1 VNFFSRFGFAPLLVP
16 LLLSFNGCK
25 KAETPPAPTTTAKA
39 ETATKATV
47 AAEAPVKKA
56 DAAVPE
62 AVKKLLGRWV
72 RPDGGYVLELKNPD
86 LSGKIEAA
94 YLNPSQNRSINVSR
108 AIWMQGGQGLQVAVE
123 LNDASAGYSGA
134 TYLLSHDTQGDR
146 LVGQYHQPQMG
157 QTYEIEFIR
166 QNAVPMR

>member
-1 VNFFSRFGFAPLLVP
+1 MKLFFRFGVVTVVALLASS
-16 LLLSFNGCK
+16 LNGCK
-25 KAETPPAPTTTAKA
+25 KAEAPAASAPAPQEQPKAAAPAEPPAKT
-39 ETATKATV
+39 
-47 AAEAPVKKA
+47 A

-86 LSGKIEAA
+86 RSGKIEAS

-123 LNDASAGYSGA
+123 LNDASAGYVGA
-134 TYLLSHDTQGDR
+134 TYLLSHDAQGDR
-146 LVGQYHQPQMG
+146 LEGQYHQPQMG
-157 QTYEIEFIR
+157 QTFEIEFVR
-166 QNAVPMR
+166 QNAVPLR

>member
-1 VNFFSRFGFAPLLVP
+1 MKFLRGVLFVSAIGLLG
-16 LLLSFNGCK
+16 LSGCK
-25 KAETPPAPTTTAKA
+25 KAETPAAGKEVAATEKTTGAGETKSAPT
-39 ETATKATV
+39 
-47 AAEAPVKKA
+47 AAQ
-56 DAAVPE
+56 VPE
-62 AVKKLLGRWV
+62 AVKKVLGRWV

-134 TYLLSHDTQGDR
+134 TYVLSHSEQGDR
-146 LVGQYHQPQMG
+146 LIGQYNQPQMG
-157 QTYEIEFIR
+157 QTFEIEFIR
-166 QNAVPMR
+166 QNAVPLR

>member
-1 VNFFSRFGFAPLLVP
+1 MFV
-16 LLLSFNGCK
+16 LLSSSLNSCK
-25 KAETPPAPTTTAKA
+25 KSDAPAAPATTAKA
-39 ETATKATV
+39 VAETKTAGPA
-47 AAEAPVKKA
+47 AAEPAKKAA

-134 TYLLSHDTQGDR
+134 TYLLSHDAQGDR